1 MVEETKSLIHSYYA
15 VTQPLDTEMRSNANG
30 DVSFLFSSNVSH
42 FRCAFVFFVFFVA
55 QKNIGIELDLSY
67 DLEVKVLLSTFRL
80 TLN

>member
-42 FRCAFVFFVFFVA
+42 FRCAFVFVFLLLK
-55 QKNIGIELDLSY
+55 KNIGIELDLSY
-67 DLEVKVLLSTFRL
+67 DLEVKVLLSTFGL

>member
-1 MVEETKSLIHSYYA
+1 M
-15 VTQPLDTEMRSNANG
+15 QMGMFR
-30 DVSFLFSSNVSH
+30 FFSRLTFHIFGVH
-42 FRCAFVFFVFFVA
+42 LGFFFFVA